1 MKYIL
6 LHHKMASHA
15 IFAAAVCFGSLL
27 FSSCGDGSVDLKD
40 AGVETDLNKIPLPN
54 TDADLLIPLKDNST
68 PMEHKG
74 ALVTEEDFQRIKQ
87 NLNNSPWKEAYAL
100 LTANSHAQLTYSASP
115 QESIVR
121 GTGQPENYM
130 VAANNVAAAFQLALR
145 WHIEGNDAYAGKAV
159 EILNG
164 WAAKCK
170 TITGTTDQALA
181 VGIYGYQFAVAGE
194 MLRNYK
200 GWNATGFANYQK
212 WMTDLW
218 YPKTHDFLTNH
229 FGTPNCHYWANW
241 GLANIACMTAIGILA
256 DRRDI
261 YNEAIKEFQTSETN
275 GNINKAIYHVFD
287 GEWANVAQWQED
299 NRDQGHTYLCQGLMG
314 VIMQLTWNQGDD
326 FYGYKDNMFL
336 KACEYTA
343 AYNFA
348 NIDVPNISYTR
359 TYKSNWGV
367 ATEEHPTISARQQSN
382 VPVWAAPYYHY
393 SKVKGLDLE
402 RYQYT
407 RMATVAVAPEG
418 GGGNYGSNSG
428 GYDSLGFGTLLY
440 AR

>member
-1 MKYIL
+1 MKRYKLCHNIVMAIGIT
-6 LHHKMASHA
+6 MASLSVSA
-15 IFAAAVCFGSLL
+15 
-27 FSSCGDGSVDLKD
+27 CGDGSVDLKSP
-40 AGVETDLNKIPLPN
+40 GVETDLNKIPLP
-54 TDADLLIPLKDNST
+54 TADENLLIPLKDNSIA
-68 PMEHKG
+68 MQHNG

-87 NLNNSPWKEAYAL
+87 NLNISPWKEAYER
-100 LTANSHAQLTYSASP
+100 LTANSHSQLTYQPNP
-115 QESIVR
+115 QESIIR
-121 GTGQPENYM
+121 GTGYAENYRM
-130 VAANNVAAAFQLALR
+130 AYNDVAAAFQLALR
-145 WHIEGNDAYAGKAV
+145 WHIEGNNAYADKAV

-164 WAAKCK
+164 WAYKCK
-170 TITGTTDQALA
+170 EISGSSDQCLA

-194 MLRNYK
+194 MLRDYEGWAAADFENYK
-200 GWNATGFANYQK
+200 N
-212 WMTDLW
+212 WMVNLW
-218 YPKTHDFLTNH
+218 YPKAHDFLVRHND
-229 FGTPNCHYWANW
+229 TPAGHYWANW
-241 GLANIACMTAIGILA
+241 GLCNIACMTGIGILA

-261 YNEAIKEFQTSETN
+261 YNEAIEHFQTGETN
-275 GNINKAIYHVFD
+275 GNINNAIYHVFD

-348 NIDVPNISYTR
+348 NVDVPNVSYTR

-367 ATEEHPTISARQQSN
+367 ATEEYPTISARNQSD

-393 SKVKGLDLE
+393 SKIKGVEEAL
-402 RYQYT
+402 YIYT
-407 RMATVAVAPEG
+407 KIATSATAPEG
-418 GGGNYGSNSG
+418 GGGDYSSNSG
-428 GYDSLGFGTLLY
+428 GYDNLGYGTLLY